1 MLHWTIQLLGKFV
14 NPTIVA
20 FLVLRYVRNDNKLH
34 FHISLVTQKR
44 GDYTFL
50 LDLVKTMDIQI
61 SKLRHRN
68 CEPLHIW
75 TSVFHQIVVFATK
88 SSHIKNFGLGTAERT
103 RENTTDEEDKRKRQ
117 IKKRAA
123 VTNAECAKQNTHGNC
138 TPHFL
143 ADSFVIKARQ
153 TLSDLI
159 GMAIR
164 STKRPIERFS
174 RVWAILEAGEKT
186 GSLK

>member
-103 RENTTDEEDKRKRQ
+103 RENTTTRKTKENDKL
-117 IKKRAA
+117 KK
-123 VTNAECAKQNTHGNC
+123 ELQW
-138 TPHFL
+138 
-143 ADSFVIKARQ
+143 Q
-153 TLSDLI
+153 TLN
-159 GMAIR
+159 
-164 STKRPIERFS
+164 
-174 RVWAILEAGEKT
+174 VQNKT
-186 GSLK
+186 LMETVHHTFWQIPLS

>member
-50 LDLVKTMDIQI
+50 LDLVKTMDIQT
-61 SKLRHRN
+61 SKMWASPHVDVGFSSNRRICDEIVAYQEFLAGYRWANSRN
-68 CEPLHIW
+68 HD
-75 TSVFHQIVVFATK
+75 
-88 SSHIKNFGLGTAERT
+88 
-103 RENTTDEEDKRKRQ
+103 DEEDKRKRQ

-123 VTNAECAKQNTHGNC
+123 VTNAERAKQNTHGNC

-174 RVWAILEAGEKT
+174 RVWTILEAGEKT